1 MAANNTLFLSFP
13 LLTVNHI
20 NFDDSIKHKFLSSDR
35 IKIIRSKYPLKRIF
49 RFNNISGY

>member
-20 NFDDSIKHKFLSSDR
+20 NFDDIKHLYSFLRSNKNYTF
-35 IKIIRSKYPLKRIF
+35 KISFKTDFQI
-49 RFNNISGY
+49 